1 MVKKKGVPEVGELVI
16 CRISKIN
23 PHSAFALMEEYDIEG
38 MVHIS
43 EITSGWVRD
52 IRQFV
57 KTGETKVARVLSV
70 DDRGRVSL
78 SLKRVGDLDKN
89 RKMKSY
95 RMEHRAEK
103 MLELAA
109 QMLNKKPEEAYKE
122 VGSKLME
129 GIGSLYEGF
138 LAAMQKPDS
147 LLKMGIPEK
156 WIAVL
161 KEIAEKNIE
170 QKEFEFKAKLAI
182 KTFKPAGIYV
192 IKSILSEAEKMHLK
206 VHYIAA
212 PSYFVKYSSKNAK
225 KGEKEFQ
232 EKLNK
237 LAENKEADVSFVIA

>member
-1 MVKKKGVPEVGELVI
+1 MVKKTGVPEVGELVI
-16 CRISKIN
+16 CRISRIN
-23 PHSAFALMEEYDIEG
+23 PHSAFAIMEEYDIEG

-57 KTGETKVARVLSV
+57 KTGETKVAKVLSV

-232 EKLNK
+232 EKLSR
-237 LAENKEADVSFVIA
+237 LAENKEADVSFVMA